1 MQILMIHKD
10 IQIFGMVQ
18 GVGFRYSARHAARN
32 YGIKGYVRNM
42 PDGSV
47 YIEAEG
53 KEQNMSEFIKW
64 CMEGPGPAYIENIKV
79 EDGTMKNFE
88 FFDIRF

>member
-1 MQILMIHKD
+1 MIHKD

-32 YGIKGYVRNM
+32 YSIKGYVRNM

-53 KEQNMSEFIKW
+53 KEQNMAEFIKW
-64 CMEGPGPAYIENIKV
+64 CMKGPGPAYIENINV
-79 EDGTMKNFE
+79 EEGAMKNFE
-88 FFDIRF
+88 VFDIRF